1 MQLKLQRADIV
12 CINQSLF
19 LHVGTFTTDVYIY
32 ISFFSFLIFFPFL
45 LFSLFVVI
53 LPDHCPL
60 LKHHYVAAARL
71 CPLMC

>member
-19 LHVGTFTTDVYIY
+19 LRVGNFTTDVYIY
-32 ISFFSFLIFFPFL
+32 FSFLF
-45 LFSLFVVI
+45 LFSFRFCCSRLFVVI
-53 LPDHCPL
+53 LPNHCPL
-60 LKHHYVAAARL
+60 LKHHYVAETRL

>member
-19 LHVGTFTTDVYIY
+19 LHVGNFTTDVCIY

-45 LFSLFVVI
+45 LFSFI
-53 LPDHCPL
+53 CSDSS
-60 LKHHYVAAARL
+60 
-71 CPLMC
+71 